1 MDVAEEEEVSMEG
14 EQKGGASGG
23 VRDGE
28 VRTAAAAAAVSLETL
43 RKRMADFATER
54 DWEQFHSPRNL
65 LLALVRLLHFSSLA
79 ISLSPILE
87 NLALSSFGDLD

>member
-1 MDVAEEEEVSMEG
+1 MNVAEEEEVSMAG
-14 EQKGGASGG
+14 EEKGGASGG

-28 VRTAAAAAAVSLETL
+28 VRTAAAGAGAVSLETL

-65 LLALVRLLHFSSLA
+65 LLALVRLLHFSTRRYSFTCD
-79 ISLSPILE
+79 ISLSPI
-87 NLALSSFGDLD
+87 S